1 MINTALEQLDK
12 INELEA
18 RTTELRADLKRS
30 LLLAQLWPGVFMHG
44 KATTQVTGNPRRALT
59 FVIKDGSDAMRYFDD
74 AREFDLI
81 DVPVELWPAAVI
93 ADIDAVHQFDTKY
106 AMPLYR
112 YRRDNHKGQL

>member
-18 RTTELRADLKRS
+18 YTTELRADLKRS

-44 KATTQVTGNPRRALT
+44 KATTLVTGNVRDALVFT
-59 FVIKDGSDAMRYFDD
+59 ITNGDTATRCFP
-74 AREFDLI
+74 LI

-93 ADIDAVHQFDTKY
+93 ADIDAVHPFDTKY
-106 AMPLYR
+106 SGPLR
-112 YRRDNHKGQL
+112 IHRIKNKGQS